1 MPKIIQIE
9 VPEEFAEIIEKNSE
23 LKNKFVSKVVESIAK
38 EFIEKGKIAKQILD
52 YLAKEEDVILE
63 NEEEI
68 LKEIKKK
75 ERERVKCL

>member
-38 EFIEKGKIAKQILD
+38 EFIEKGKIPKQILD
-52 YLAKEEDVILE
+52 YLAKEEDVLLE
-63 NEEEI
+63 NGEEI